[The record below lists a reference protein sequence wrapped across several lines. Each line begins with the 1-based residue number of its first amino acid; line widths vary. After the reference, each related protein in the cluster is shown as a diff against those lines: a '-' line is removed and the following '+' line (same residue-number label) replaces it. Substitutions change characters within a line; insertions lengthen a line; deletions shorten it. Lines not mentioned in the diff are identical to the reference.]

1 MTRWNRFCGTY
12 TLEGHAPVPCPDI
25 GKWGRW
31 MESGDRRVALT
42 DLGAVRISTVFL
54 GVDHGYG
61 PSREPILFETMAFV
75 DGEGAEFETWGFA
88 RYASWEEAEAGH
100 ARAVALCKRAIDEAG
115 ETSAALLAYIRTH
128 ADSK

>member
-12 TLEGHAPVPCPDI
+12 TLDGHTPVACPDI
-25 GKWGRW
+25 AKWGRW

-75 DGEGAEFETWGFA
+75 DGEPADAHAWGFA
-88 RYASWEEAEAGH
+88 RYATWEEAEAGH
-100 ARAVALCKRAIDEAG
+100 ARAVALCKRAIAEAEG
-115 ETSAALLAYIRTH
+115 TSTALLAFIR
-128 ADSK
+128 ANAGAK